1 MSANLDLCPGV
12 FVTGTDTGV
21 GKTLVAAA
29 LAQHLRNMGLRVG
42 VMKPLE
48 TGVENP
54 AEEGPDATLLRWA
67 SETSAPRDQVAP
79 VRLRAPLAPSM
90 AAEMEKTF
98 VDFGHLVETSRQLR
112 RSHDFVIVEGAGG
125 LMVPIAGGLLIAD
138 LVRAMELPLMVVCR
152 PTLGTINH
160 TLLTLFTARQ
170 MDLPTAG
177 FLVNNMPLHPDKAL
191 SDTPHTLA
199 ALASADLLGV
209 FDNAPQDNDR
219 QKVKNLSE
227 QLASLP
233 TYKVLRRNLDWPE
246 IGSA

>member
-1 MSANLDLCPGV
+1 MPANLDLCPGV

-29 LAQHLRNMGLRVG
+29 LAQHLRKRGLRVG

-54 AEEGPDATLLRWA
+54 TEEGPDAALLRWA
-67 SETSAPRDQVAP
+67 SETCAPPDQVAP

-98 VDFGHLVETSRQLR
+98 IDFGSLIETSRQLR

-152 PTLGTINH
+152 PSLGTINH
-160 TLLTLFTARQ
+160 TLLTLFAARQ
-170 MDLPTAG
+170 MDLLTAG

-191 SDTPHTLA
+191 ADTPHTLA

-209 FDNAPQDNDR
+209 FDNAPQDDDR
-219 QKVKNLSE
+219 QKVDNLSE

-233 TYKVLRRNLDWPE
+233 TYKVLRRNLGWPE
-246 IGSA
+246 IGSS